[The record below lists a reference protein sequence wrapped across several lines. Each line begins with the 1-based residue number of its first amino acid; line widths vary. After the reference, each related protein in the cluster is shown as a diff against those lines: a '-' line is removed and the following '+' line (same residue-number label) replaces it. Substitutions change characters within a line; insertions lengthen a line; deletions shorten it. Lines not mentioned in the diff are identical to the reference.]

1 MKTKDHKGVISLNKA
16 IVTGANGF
24 VGSAVVKE
32 LLANN
37 IEVIAIDLEGCC
49 NNLPESNLLTFIP
62 CSIDSISDIESDERV
77 KSCDVFYHFAWVGS
91 AGPARADC
99 GLQLDNARWTIDC
112 LRTAH
117 NIGCCSFV
125 CAGSIMEQETM
136 AAVYTNGN
144 KPGAGYIYGSGK
156 LVAHTMAASV
166 ATQLDINLI
175 WANIT
180 NSYGPGELSPRLVNT
195 TLRKIIAG
203 EEPTFTSGVQNYDFI
218 YITDVARAFRLLGEH
233 GHTHCTYVIG
243 SGNAKPLKN
252 FLLEMKEAVSPELD
266 FIFGDIP
273 FTGIN
278 MPVEKFSIDLLK
290 EHTGFT
296 PEVSFAE
303 GTKRTMA
310 WIKEQ

>member
-1 MKTKDHKGVISLNKA
+1 MNKA

-24 VGSAVVKE
+24 VGSALVRE
-32 LLANN
+32 LLAKN
-37 IEVIAIDLEGCC
+37 IEVVAIDLNGCC
-49 NNLPESNLLTFIP
+49 GNLPESDLLTFIP
-62 CSIDSISDIESDERV
+62 CSIDSIADIESDERV
-77 KSCDVFYHFAWVGS
+77 KNSDVFYHFAWVGS
-91 AGPARADC
+91 AGEARANC
-99 GLQLDNARWTIDC
+99 SLQLENAKWTIDC
-112 LRTAH
+112 LRSA
-117 NIGCCSFV
+117 NKIGCTSFV
-125 CAGSIMEQETM
+125 CAGSIMEQETI

-166 ATQLDINLI
+166 ATQLGIKLI

-203 EEPTFTSGVQNYDFI
+203 ESPSFTSGVQNYDFI
-218 YITDVARAFRLLGEH
+218 YITDVAKAFRLLGEY

-243 SGNAKPLKN
+243 SGNAKPLKE
-252 FLLEMKEAVSPELD
+252 FLLEMKSAVSPQLD

-290 EHTGFT
+290 EHTGFA

-303 GTKRTMA
+303 GTKKTME
-310 WIKEQ
+310 WRKKQ